1 MDGLDLVN
9 FFLHDKI
16 AAKIWYRDIEW
27 KTEDSTCI
35 LYKSKLDTRQQFI
48 LSLFDDDTAMIGYL
62 NPGYDV
68 YLSSENIIRARSM
81 SFSLWFDM
89 KDDSFFRIMYS
100 REVAC

>member
-9 FFLHDKI
+9 FFLHDEI
-16 AAKIWYRDIEW
+16 AAKIWYREW
-27 KTEDSTCI
+27 KTEDSDSICI

-48 LSLFDDDTAMIGYL
+48 LSLFDDDTAMLGYL

-68 YLSSENIIRARSM
+68 YLSSENIIKARSM

-89 KDDSFFRIMYS
+89 KDDSFLRIMYR

>member
-1 MDGLDLVN
+1 MNGLDLVN
-9 FFLHDKI
+9 FFCTMKLRQ
-16 AAKIWYRDIEW
+16 KIWYCDNAW
-27 KTEDSTCI
+27 KTEDSLCI
-35 LYKSKLDTRQQFI
+35 IYKSKLDPRQQFI

-62 NPGYDV
+62 NHGYDV

-89 KDDSFFRIMYS
+89 KDASFLRIMYR

>member
-62 NPGYDV
+62 NHGYDV
-68 YLSSENIIRARSM
+68 YLSSENMIRARSM

-89 KDDSFFRIMYS
+89 KENSFLRIMYR
-100 REVAC
+100 REVVC

>member
-9 FFLHDKI
+9 FFLHDKT
-16 AAKIWYRDIEW
+16 AANIWYRDNAW
-27 KTEDSTCI
+27 KTEDSLCI
-35 LYKSKLDTRQQFI
+35 IYKSKLDPRQQFI

-62 NPGYDV
+62 NHGYDV

-89 KDDSFFRIMYS
+89 KDNSFLRIMYR

>member
-16 AAKIWYRDIEW
+16 AAKIWYRAIEW

-35 LYKSKLDTRQQFI
+35 LYKSKLDPRQQFI
-48 LSLFDDDTAMIGYL
+48 LSLFDDDTAMVGYL
-62 NPGYDV
+62 NHSYEI
-68 YLSSENIIRARSM
+68 YLSSEKMIRARSM

-89 KDDSFFRIMYS
+89 KDDSFLRIMY
-100 REVAC
+100 RN